1 VIWFGESLG
10 SAVMDRAMEELDN
23 CDLCLIVGT
32 SSVVY
37 PAAMFAP
44 QVAARGIPVAE
55 FNMEKTP
62 TTEKF
67 GYHFEGPCGS
77 TLPAAIGP

>member
-1 VIWFGESLG
+1 MGTILCGTPIANDKNFYVFKMFGL
-10 SAVMDRAMEELDN
+10 
-23 CDLCLIVGT
+23 
-32 SSVVY
+32 
-37 PAAMFAP
+37 F